1 MRNSIKGEKVRQGQ
15 DQRNKGR
22 RIGNE
27 GKKEG
32 KRGQER
38 SENEKAFNLSWDV
51 VLLVQDKGP
60 YLSGKKN
67 PEWWTYES
75 QMCTSMKDM
84 DSARATVRPT

>member
-32 KRGQER
+32 KINKWDYIQLKCFFTAKETIDKTKRQTTEW
-38 SENEKAFNLSWDV
+38 EKIFAN
-51 VLLVQDKGP
+51 
-60 YLSGKKN
+60 
-67 PEWWTYES
+67 
-75 QMCTSMKDM
+75 DM
-84 DSARATVRPT
+84 THKRLISKIYKQLI